1 MNPDESPLEY
11 RSVIAHVEATARR
24 RPDSIAIRTAT
35 RSATYAQLLAAVHAL
50 TETPPEPGRRRA
62 ALLSASL
69 TPATA
74 ATILALFASRTVLVA
89 VDPALPANR
98 VRRMSGILEAAGYSV
113 DTARVPADLPTG
125 VVTGAPAAGGAPDDV
140 TSIQFTS
147 GSTGMPKAVL
157 HPNGLWLAD
166 AQLLQR
172 RFGMADGRTVA
183 LGMPVSF
190 AAGLNVLLGALMG
203 GAEVIAVD
211 PRVTSAVEAFDQIR
225 ASGAQVIAAT
235 PAFVDALHTAARG
248 ATVPTVER
256 IVTTGEPAH
265 ARHVRLARAFA
276 PNAVFTNWL
285 GSTEVCGIA
294 SHDVAPT
301 APLPEGALPAG
312 IPTPHKRVEVDAD
325 GAISITSHHI
335 GLGYL
340 DGQAAAATFVRNAD
354 GSRTYRGGEVGRWDD
369 GILVMRGRA
378 DAAVKIRGYLVE
390 PAEIEA
396 ALLRYDDV
404 REAAVVT
411 HPASPAALA
420 AYVAPS
426 TTVRTPSVADLR
438 TRLHRDVPPW
448 MVPAH
453 LEVMAALPRTDRGK
467 IDRMA
472 LPAPRRGAGQQPRG
486 EWENRIAGLWAEV
499 LHTDAVGRDE
509 SFYALGGDSLTVT
522 VMLSRLCRGH
532 GVVLQPS
539 DLASAP
545 SVAQFA
551 RKAAAQHTGA
561 VPEGTRLSRTTV
573 ALRPASASTGTTLF
587 CFTGAGA
594 SSLCFVPLADRV
606 GAGTAV
612 YAFEPKG
619 LEKRALP
626 DLSVRGAAR
635 RHVTDLRRIQPHG
648 PYVLVGHSLGAHIA
662 LDAARALEAAGESV
676 ELLVMLDPWLSPAA
690 VHEARRDVPD
700 ARLTLEQTVPTD
712 VRSWWA
718 HQRRLPL
725 AGLLFGGRQRQ
736 VDAVEEVGVITGMR
750 HRPQPW
756 AGRALVVMSHLN
768 EDDPRLWRRVLTG
781 ELTIERQD
789 CDHHS
794 IVREPHIGAVVELI
808 AQARARATVGQRRA
822 I

>member
-1 MNPDESPLEY
+1 M
-11 RSVIAHVEATARR
+11 IAHFEATARH
-24 RPDSIAIRTAT
+24 RPDRIAIRAATRTAT
-35 RSATYAQLLAAVHAL
+35 YGELLASVHAL
-50 TETPPEPGRRRA
+50 AGSPPGPGERRA

-89 VDPALPANR
+89 VDPALPQAR
-98 VRRMSGILEAAGYSV
+98 VTGMTEILTAAGYAVSTAHVPPELPGPV
-113 DTARVPADLPTG
+113 DATPSFSGA
-125 VVTGAPAAGGAPDDV
+125 GAPQDV
-140 TSIQFTS
+140 TNIQFTS
-147 GSTGMPKAVL
+147 GSTGTPKAVL

-172 RFGMADGRTVA
+172 RFGMADGRRVA

-190 AAGLNVLLGALMG
+190 AAGLNVLLGSLMG
-203 GAEVIAVD
+203 GAEIIAID
-211 PRVTSAVEAFDQIR
+211 PRTTSAREAFDRIG
-225 ASGAQVIAAT
+225 ASGAEVIACT
-235 PAFVDALHTAARG
+235 PSFVDALHTAARG
-248 ATVPTVER
+248 ATVPAVER

-294 SHDVAPT
+294 SFDIAPT
-301 APLPEGALPAG
+301 APVPEGALPAG
-312 IPTPHKRVEVDAD
+312 IPTPHKRVEVGAD

-340 DGQAAAATFVRNAD
+340 EESASAAAFVRHPD
-354 GSRTYRGGEVGRWDD
+354 GARTYRGGEVGRWDD
-369 GILVMRGRA
+369 HGNLMMRGRA
-378 DAAVKIRGYLVE
+378 GAAVKIRGYLVE
-390 PAEIEA
+390 PAEIET

-404 REAAVVT
+404 REAAVVAHT
-411 HPASPAALA
+411 SPTATLA

-438 TRLHRDVPPW
+438 TRLHRDLPPW

-472 LPAPRRGAGQQPRG
+472 LPAPRRGVVQEPEGL
-486 EWENRIAGLWAEV
+486 WERTIAGLWSEV
-499 LHTDAVGRDE
+499 LHTEEIGRDD

-522 VMLSRLCRGH
+522 LMLSRLRRAH
-532 GVVLQPS
+532 SVVLQPS

-545 SVAQFA
+545 TVAQFA
-551 RKAAAQHTGA
+551 HKVAAHRAGA
-561 VPEGTRLSRTTV
+561 VPAEHRLSRTTV
-573 ALRPASASTGTTLF
+573 ALRPVSASTGTTLF

-594 SSLCFVPLADRV
+594 SSLCFVPLAGRV
-606 GAGTAV
+606 GADTAV

-626 DLSVRGAAR
+626 DLSVRRAAR
-635 RHVTDLRRIQPHG
+635 RHAADIRRIQPRG
-648 PYVLVGHSLGAHIA
+648 PYVLIGHSLGAHIA
-662 LDAARALEAAGESV
+662 LQAARRLESAGEDI

-690 VHEARRDVPD
+690 ARAARRDVPD
-700 ARLTLEQTVPTD
+700 ATLTLEQTVPTD
-712 VRSWWA
+712 LRSWWA

-725 AGLLFGGRQRQ
+725 AGLLVGGRQRQ
-736 VDAVEEVGVITGMR
+736 VDAIEEVGVITGMR

-756 AGRALVVMSHLN
+756 AGRALIVMSHLN
-768 EDDPRLWRRVLTG
+768 ADDPRLWRRVLTG
-781 ELTIERQD
+781 ELTVERQD

-794 IVREPHIGAVVELI
+794 IVREPHIGAVVDLI
-808 AQARARATVGQRRA
+808 GAARAGVTPGRGA